1 MMNVKIIMECTAINW
16 FWSHQ
21 KWGPWQSV
29 LCTAGIKRD
38 GGCLSLVTYYKG
50 VMIFKRGWRRNMLEA
65 VRELGAKVSRIQAK
79 LASSW
84 EILEEAVSSGEP
96 HVFIESKKEKF
107 WKEAVDIG
115 KFSMRKSQVTK
126 QTEDMLGRARRQEMV
141 QIRDAETSTW
151 WQTIWEI

>member
-1 MMNVKIIMECTAINW
+1 
-16 FWSHQ
+16 
-21 KWGPWQSV
+21 
-29 LCTAGIKRD
+29 
-38 GGCLSLVTYYKG
+38 
-50 VMIFKRGWRRNMLEA
+50 MLEE

-84 EILEEAVSSGEP
+84 EILEEAVSSGER

-126 QTEDMLGRARRQEMV
+126 TEDTLGRARRQEMV

>member
-1 MMNVKIIMECTAINW
+1 
-16 FWSHQ
+16 
-21 KWGPWQSV
+21 
-29 LCTAGIKRD
+29 
-38 GGCLSLVTYYKG
+38 
-50 VMIFKRGWRRNMLEA
+50 MLEA